1 MLERSEFVATLPAQD
16 IERAKTWYREKLGL
30 EPVEEHEGALIYRAG
45 PGTFQLYPTQVAGIA
60 QHTLGCWYV
69 DDLEATVAELRG
81 RGVEFEEYDFPGLK
95 TEDGIAELGFERSA
109 WFKDC
114 EGNTVA
120 IAQLARS

>member
-45 PGTFQLYPTQVAGIA
+45 AGTFQLYPTQVAGIA

-95 TEDGIAELGFERSA
+95 TENGIAELGFERSA

-120 IAQLARS
+120 VAQLARS

>member
-45 PGTFQLYPTQVAGIA
+45 SGTFQLYPTQVAGIA

-120 IAQLARS
+120 VAQLARS